1 MLSVTHGNMTMEDLV
16 QTANAGDPGCR
27 RVIADAAVRIGTVA
41 SDLCISVDPEMV
53 VVGGSLAMS
62 GDTFIEP
69 FSETLQR
76 LLFPNALTPIQV
88 LAAQY
93 PDSGSAL
100 GAAIMVIELAEKK
113 KLLQG

>member
-1 MLSVTHGNMTMEDLV
+1 
-16 QTANAGDPGCR
+16 
-27 RVIADAAVRIGTVA
+27 
-41 SDLCISVDPEMV
+41 MV

-88 LAAQY
+88 LVAQY